1 MDDTGANI
9 MDENQIATSGM
20 KVLDL
25 LDEIEEI
32 CETSASMPLITT
44 KIVVDKTEM
53 LEIIKEIRQVLP
65 DEIQQAQFIKN
76 ERQRI
81 LDEAKHEYELL
92 IRDAEKQVEI
102 MTDQHE
108 ITQQAKQRSREII
121 ENAEGNAKNLKM
133 STFEYID
140 KILYDF
146 QEKMDMLNNR
156 YIGDMY
162 QNLQKTFEAV
172 GGKLSENRNEIK
184 ELAYKTQ
191 MGDEA

>member
-1 MDDTGANI
+1 
-9 MDENQIATSGM
+9 M

-32 CETSASMPLITT
+32 CETSASMPLITS
-44 KIVVDKTEM
+44 KIVIDKNEM
-53 LEIIKEIRQVLP
+53 LDILKEVRLVLP
-65 DEIQQAQFIKN
+65 EEIQQAQFIKN

-102 MTDQHE
+102 MVDQNE
-108 ITQQAKQRSREII
+108 ITEQAKQRGRDILQ
-121 ENAEGNAKNLKM
+121 NAEANAKHLKM

-140 KILYDF
+140 KILFDF
-146 QEKMDMLNNR
+146 QEKMDIMNGK
-156 YIGDMY
+156 YFGDMFS
-162 QNLQKTFEAV
+162 NLQQTFEAIN
-172 GGKLSENRNEIK
+172 GKLLENRNEIK

-191 MGDEA
+191 VDGDN